1 VPALGHGPGPVDC
14 DGVTLP
20 RRSPRSTRPARSA
33 QSAQSQLP
41 LFWLVWLV
49 AHAIPVVWIV
59 VGHTSTGDVHYY
71 RSGVSGA
78 VTDAMTEYPE
88 VGTWPAVFV
97 NAVTDLVGGG
107 QDTFVTV
114 FIGLCVLL
122 SALFTGWLLS
132 EGSLRHGHG
141 AGVRGARGTRTA
153 AWFWVGFIAFS
164 GPIAVTRLDLFPGVT
179 VAWYA
184 ACLIAGSSRVRTAGT
199 ALLAVATMMKL
210 WPGVLAAGLVGGL
223 RRRSTWLRVGAFVA
237 ALAVL
242 CALVVL
248 LAGPERLTSPLT
260 YQSDRGLQAESVLA
274 TPAMVAAAV
283 AGTDAAGTSRW
294 SIGYAASKSYEIEGP
309 GVEALTTVS
318 TVLMAA
324 MILFALG
331 WAVTRLIRDD
341 WSRERA
347 LAFSA
352 AMIMLV
358 IVTNKVF
365 SPQYL
370 TWIAPLTAVALLA
383 YRRRIVSV
391 IAVELLVTAALT
403 TVVYPSLYDWIIA
416 VPPSPVPTMVLLLRN
431 AMVLVLT
438 VTCLWWCV
446 TAGRGSRGRSGRRGQ
461 SASTSET
468 ARPVSAT

>member
-1 VPALGHGPGPVDC
+1 M
-14 DGVTLP
+14 
-20 RRSPRSTRPARSA
+20 
-33 QSAQSQLP
+33 
-41 LFWLVWLV
+41 
-49 AHAIPVVWIV
+49 
-59 VGHTSTGDVHYY
+59 GHTSTGDVHYY

-141 AGVRGARGTRTA
+141 AGVRGARGARTA

-309 GVEALTTVS
+309 GVEVLTTVS

-446 TAGRGSRGRSGRRGQ
+446 TAGRGSRGRSGCRGQ
-461 SASTSET
+461 SASTSAT

>member
-1 VPALGHGPGPVDC
+1 
-14 DGVTLP
+14 
-20 RRSPRSTRPARSA
+20 
-33 QSAQSQLP
+33 
-41 LFWLVWLV
+41 
-49 AHAIPVVWIV
+49 
-59 VGHTSTGDVHYY
+59 
-71 RSGVSGA
+71 
-78 VTDAMTEYPE
+78 
-88 VGTWPAVFV
+88 
-97 NAVTDLVGGG
+97 
-107 QDTFVTV
+107 
-114 FIGLCVLL
+114 
-122 SALFTGWLLS
+122 
-132 EGSLRHGHG
+132 
-141 AGVRGARGTRTA
+141 
-153 AWFWVGFIAFS
+153 
-164 GPIAVTRLDLFPGVT
+164 
-179 VAWYA
+179 
-184 ACLIAGSSRVRTAGT
+184 
-199 ALLAVATMMKL
+199 MMKL

-309 GVEALTTVS
+309 GVEVLTTVS

>member
-1 VPALGHGPGPVDC
+1 M
-14 DGVTLP
+14 
-20 RRSPRSTRPARSA
+20 
-33 QSAQSQLP
+33 
-41 LFWLVWLV
+41 
-49 AHAIPVVWIV
+49 
-59 VGHTSTGDVHYY
+59 GHTSTGDVHYY

-78 VTDAMTEYPE
+78 ATDAMTEYPE

-97 NAVTDLVGGG
+97 NTVTDLVGGG

-132 EGSLRHGHG
+132 EGSFRHGHS
-141 AGVRGARGTRTA
+141 ARARTA

-223 RRRSTWLRVGAFVA
+223 RRRSTWLRVGGFVA

-242 CALVVL
+242 CALVAL
-248 LAGPERLTSPLT
+248 LAGPDRLTSPLT

-438 VTCLWWCV
+438 VTCLWWCI
-446 TAGRGSRGRSGRRGQ
+446 TAGRGTGDRAGRRGQ
-461 SASTSET
+461 SARTSST